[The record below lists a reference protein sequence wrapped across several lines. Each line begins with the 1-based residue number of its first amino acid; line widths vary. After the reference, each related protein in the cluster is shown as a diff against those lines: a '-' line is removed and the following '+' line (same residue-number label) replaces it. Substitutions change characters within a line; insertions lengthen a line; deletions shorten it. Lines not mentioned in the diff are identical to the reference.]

1 MKNIKFI
8 LFAIVI
14 LIAAADME
22 NTTFFM
28 IKSIVCFLIL
38 VITALRIS
46 EQEEK
51 NEINSWSKL
60 DEFI

>member
-1 MKNIKFI
+1 MRNIKFI
-8 LFAIVI
+8 LFATVI

-22 NTTFFM
+22 NTTLFM
-28 IKSIVCFLIL
+28 IKSIICFLIL

>member
-1 MKNIKFI
+1 MRNIKFI

-14 LIAAADME
+14 LIAAADSE

>member
-1 MKNIKFI
+1 MRNIKFI
-8 LFAIVI
+8 LFATVI

-22 NTTFFM
+22 NTTLFM
-28 IKSIVCFLIL
+28 IKSIICFLIL

-51 NEINSWSKL
+51 NEINS
-60 DEFI
+60 

>member
-22 NTTFFM
+22 NTTLFM
-28 IKSIVCFLIL
+28 IKSIICFLIL